1 MDKRFLTLGVRVR
14 LIPIF
19 LLVSVHLA
27 QAQQVIFLLRHAE
40 AEASREGEDSP
51 LTEVGQRR
59 ATASASLLKDAGI
72 NVIYTTE
79 RKRAIQTA
87 EPIAKLLKIEPKRFL
102 LRDRDGLMGGIR
114 ALNAGDRVLVVSHS
128 LAVPYLLKALGHPVE
143 ITIGPK
149 EHDNLFVIIPKS
161 DGAPVVI
168 RIRY

>member
-1 MDKRFLTLGVRVR
+1 MDKRFWTLGVR

-27 QAQQVIFLLRHAE
+27 EAQQVIFLLRH

-59 ATASASLLKDAGI
+59 ATASASLLKDTGI

-87 EPIAKLLKIEPKRFL
+87 DPIAKLLKIEPKRFL
-102 LRDRDGLMGGIR
+102 IRDRDGLMGGIR

-161 DGAPVVI
+161 DGAPIVL
-168 RIRY
+168 RLRY